1 MFRTRQILLV
11 VCTLLASWLLMQVV
25 HEFGHMTG
33 AWLSGGRVDR
43 IVLHPLAIS
52 RTDIDPNPHPLVVVW
67 AGPVIGAIF
76 PIVIW
81 AIAAKLKSPERF
93 LLRFFA
99 GFCLIANGE
108 YIAIGSFG
116 RVGDCGTMLCYG
128 SPIWLLWLFGAATV
142 PIGLWLWN
150 GLGAEFGFGGTAKNV
165 SNRQTIVAAGAL
177 VVITTLELLLSSR

>member
-52 RTDIDPNPHPLVVVW
+52 RTDVDPNPHPLVVVW
-67 AGPVIGAIF
+67 AGPLFGAIF

-81 AIAAKLKSPERF
+81 AIAAKIKLPERF

-99 GFCLIANGE
+99 GSA
-108 YIAIGSFG
+108 
-116 RVGDCGTMLCYG
+116 
-128 SPIWLLWLFGAATV
+128 
-142 PIGLWLWN
+142 
-150 GLGAEFGFGGTAKNV
+150 
-165 SNRQTIVAAGAL
+165 
-177 VVITTLELLLSSR
+177 